1 MELVLML
8 AVTLDCILCHV
19 VGPGYETSNVVV
31 TFFGLGWTTRVAKR
45 PDVAPREAD
54 WNGQNMNVIE

>member
-19 VGPGYETSNVVV
+19 VGPGYYMRLVM
-31 TFFGLGWTTRVAKR
+31 L
-45 PDVAPREAD
+45 
-54 WNGQNMNVIE
+54 

>member
-19 VGPGYETSNVVV
+19 VGPGYQ
-31 TFFGLGWTTRVAKR
+31 RVGR
-45 PDVAPREAD
+45 LS
-54 WNGQNMNVIE
+54 M

>member
-19 VGPGYETSNVVV
+19 VGPGYETNLSLFAFTLHSGNP
-31 TFFGLGWTTRVAKR
+31 L
-45 PDVAPREAD
+45 
-54 WNGQNMNVIE
+54 